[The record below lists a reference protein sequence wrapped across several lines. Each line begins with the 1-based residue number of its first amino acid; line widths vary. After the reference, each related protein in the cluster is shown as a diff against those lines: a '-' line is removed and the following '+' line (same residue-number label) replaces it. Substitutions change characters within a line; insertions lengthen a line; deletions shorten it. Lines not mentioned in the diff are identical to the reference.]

1 MRALKSHENNIDNI
15 FLWNIAIFIIA
26 TRTHTPNTYMYLFI
40 IYFLCFVYCVF
51 FAYREINNIATSVP
65 CRLQNEGG

>member
-1 MRALKSHENNIDNI
+1 MRALKSHEINIDNI
-15 FLWNIAIFIIA
+15 FYCNTNTHA
-26 TRTHTPNTYMYLFI
+26 HTPNTNMYLFI

-51 FAYREINNIATSVP
+51 FAYREINTIATSVP